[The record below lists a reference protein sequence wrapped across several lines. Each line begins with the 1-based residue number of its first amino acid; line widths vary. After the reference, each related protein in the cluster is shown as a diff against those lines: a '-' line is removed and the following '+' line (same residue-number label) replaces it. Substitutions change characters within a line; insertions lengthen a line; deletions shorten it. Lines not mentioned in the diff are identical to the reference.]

1 MLKIESTQKGH
12 TMKQF
17 SVEITL
23 NEKSANINQI
33 ENAIDQ
39 IFLNLK
45 IGNTELGIN
54 SKLISQKENNVIYTI
69 TYNIG
74 KTTRPTKYLIELQAI
89 ANVLNFTFKCYSF
102 DNYSYNKYIIN
113 KIKEG
118 FAFYNLPK

>member
-1 MLKIESTQKGH
+1 MLKIESTQKAH

-54 SKLISQKENNVIYTI
+54 SKL
-69 TYNIG
+69 
-74 KTTRPTKYLIELQAI
+74 
-89 ANVLNFTFKCYSF
+89 SF
-102 DNYSYNKYIIN
+102 VVFEILLSILTNYY
-113 KIKEG
+113 
-118 FAFYNLPK
+118 